1 MDRFSTTDDV
11 YRHLVEES
19 DDAWI
24 LGLLAFA
31 IVEQQRV
38 DWAKHRNKATGVAPS
53 PEEIRKWYEDQPPSI
68 LLRAR
73 AEAQTALENYGAE
86 AVELFDDSYRSEIAQ
101 GIVVGEIQKLGRW
114 GPQLGMNVVGGVI
127 GSLVFTAALIL
138 LGFFVLNEPSVN
150 DVTLKLQ
157 QQLENTHGPVRDHK

>member
-1 MDRFSTTDDV
+1 MSRYSKSDDV
-11 YRHLVEES
+11 YRKLVEES
-19 DDAWI
+19 KDAWI

-31 IVEQQRV
+31 IVEQQRI
-38 DWAKHRNKATGVAPS
+38 DWTKHRLANSGTGPS
-53 PEEIRKWYEDQPPSI
+53 SEEVTKWYEDQPEST
-68 LLRAR
+68 LARAV

-86 AVELFDDSYRSEIAQ
+86 AVDVFDDAYRTEIAQ

-150 DVTLKLQ
+150 DVTLKLKH
-157 QQLENTHGPVRDHK
+157 QLESKDGQVRDHK